1 MAQKHF
7 VQLKLG
13 SKSFEPTKISTEGC
27 SDMDD
32 FKESI
37 KVKFSRKLKAYDSYE
52 LVLFEADGTTK
63 ISAMDSI
70 DQLNENKMPL
80 VAVVEPVEVQVEPTQ
95 KPAISIT
102 RHQDYKHSKAVHSSR
117 SYLRTIAVELEK
129 LYALEKA
136 KPNEPPTFGDILWNS
151 WRTPQ
156 PAPKLPNL
164 PELGRYFTNQEWSF
178 LEDLNNTVNPALHS
192 ELDVGIDGK
201 TREVVLPIQ
210 LSHLAATCQ
219 RIGKKAKV
227 VNEVSDLIVKNEGS
241 VSGGSPNADKK
252 L

>member
-1 MAQKHF
+1 MFSSSSNPFFTHNNGTKAFRSTKPGQH
-7 VQLKLG
+7 KL
-13 SKSFEPTKISTEGC
+13 FEPTKISTEGC
-27 SDMDD
+27 SYVDD

-70 DQLNENKMPL
+70 DQLDEKKMPL

-117 SYLRTIAVELEK
+117 SYLTTIAVELEK

-136 KPNEPPTFGDILWNS
+136 KPNEPATFGDILWNS

-156 PAPKLPNL
+156 PASKLPL
-164 PELGRYFTNQEWSF
+164 LTRR
-178 LEDLNNTVNPALHS
+178 NTPTEPPQL
-192 ELDVGIDGK
+192 ELDI
-201 TREVVLPIQ
+201 
-210 LSHLAATCQ
+210 
-219 RIGKKAKV
+219 
-227 VNEVSDLIVKNEGS
+227 
-241 VSGGSPNADKK
+241 
-252 L
+252 